1 MTGMI
6 ASKHTRID
14 TNAEWCRKSVSR
26 PGRAFYFRE
35 RASSS
40 CGSTR
45 EHRGAI
51 KHRHGYSRNPV
62 RRRIDE
68 PTRTSNA
75 LHRCGNAGDRIDR
88 VMCNRATHYDS
99 RSHASRSAIKS
110 SCARATCAITRY
122 RPSWPAPVLRSG
134 KSTLRRN
141 GDRCPEHSHR

>member
-99 RSHASRSAIKS
+99 RSIAREPQRDKVQLRACNLRHHALPAVLAS
-110 SCARATCAITRY
+110 SCSPLRKIN
-122 RPSWPAPVLRSG
+122 AP
-134 KSTLRRN
+134 T
-141 GDRCPEHSHR
+141 